1 MEYTVYSLLEDLC
14 WMSGMLFMAKVLRS
28 KIKWFQNHYIPSSV
42 IAGLM
47 GLVLGPQ
54 MAGGV
59 EWSSQAGSY
68 PYLLTCILFAGIFL
82 GKTEKIK
89 VKTIFGKVGD
99 TFFINTAS
107 EILCFGIALFLGGTL
122 VMVLFPDIFP
132 QISLLLPAGFAG
144 GHGYAAA
151 IGGALNQQLNRDDAV
166 YIGQVFATI
175 GLLTGL
181 LGGIV
186 CINIAAKK
194 GATRFVKEAA
204 KLPREC
210 RTGLIPRE
218 KRSSIGSE
226 TVHPMSMDPLAWHV
240 SLILMA
246 TGIGYA
252 AEQILDKVFPELEF
266 PLMCLTMLAGMLVQ
280 FVLNRTKYSEY
291 VDKKIIDRCGSC
303 ITDYLVAFGVATIKL
318 SVVAQFWK
326 PIIVLCIIGVVW
338 PLIIVFVVG
347 KRLFHNFWF
356 ERSIFIFGYL
366 TGIVAVGIT
375 LLRCVDPDMKSET
388 LDDFGL
394 GYTLQSVIEV
404 FLVAVI
410 PGIAVGFGC
419 LPSGIMLCVVGTA
432 MLLICGKLYGTY
444 KTPMNELRKGEIEKM
459 Q

>member
-1 MEYTVYSLLEDLC
+1 M
-14 WMSGMLFMAKVLRS
+14 
-28 KIKWFQNHYIPSSV
+28 
-42 IAGLM
+42 
-47 GLVLGPQ
+47 
-54 MAGGV
+54 
-59 EWSSQAGSY
+59 
-68 PYLLTCILFAGIFL
+68 
-82 GKTEKIK
+82 
-89 VKTIFGKVGD
+89 
-99 TFFINTAS
+99 
-107 EILCFGIALFLGGTL
+107 
-122 VMVLFPDIFP
+122 
-132 QISLLLPAGFAG
+132 
-144 GHGYAAA
+144 
-151 IGGALNQQLNRDDAV
+151 
-166 YIGQVFATI
+166 
-175 GLLTGL
+175 
-181 LGGIV
+181 
-186 CINIAAKK
+186 
-194 GATRFVKEAA
+194 
-204 KLPREC
+204 
-210 RTGLIPRE
+210 
-218 KRSSIGSE
+218 
-226 TVHPMSMDPLAWHV
+226 
-240 SLILMA
+240 
-246 TGIGYA
+246 
-252 AEQILDKVFPELEF
+252 
-266 PLMCLTMLAGMLVQ
+266 VQ